1 MSDKPPKVSTDID
14 FSLPGKQVGH
24 LIAPHSHDASAWGSL
39 RVPII
44 VVNGTAGSGDT
55 ILFTG
60 GNHGDEYEGPIAL
73 LDLARNLDPAEVS
86 GRVMIIPALNLPAV
100 QNASRTSPIDGG
112 NMNRVFPGRRDGN
125 LTEMIADYLSHV
137 LIPMS
142 DAVIDIHSGGKTL
155 DFWPA
160 AVIHNLADADL
171 MTRTKAAM
179 LAFGA
184 PAGLIIEELDA
195 AGMLDTTVED
205 MGKVFVSTELGG
217 GGTAR
222 PENVA
227 LAKRGVQNVLKHFG
241 LIAGEPEAPVVATR
255 LLHTPEAACFIAAR
269 ESGLYEA
276 FLHVGDAV
284 ASGQEIGQIHF
295 FEHPERPPE
304 VYTAD
309 VAGVL
314 ISTHFP
320 GLARSGDCLAVIAR
334 DITD

>member
-14 FSLPGKQVGH
+14 FDLPGKQVGH

-39 RVPII
+39 RVPF
-44 VVNGTAGSGDT
+44 VLVNGTAGTGST
-55 ILFTG
+55 IMFVG

-73 LDLARNLDPAEVS
+73 LDLARNLDPADVS

-100 QNASRTSPIDGG
+100 QNASRTSPLDGG
-112 NMNRVFPGRRDGN
+112 NMNRVFPGKRDGN
-125 LTEMIADYLSHV
+125 LTEMIADYLSRV
-137 LIPMS
+137 LIPMC

-155 DFWPA
+155 DFLPA
-160 AVIHNLADADL
+160 AVIHNLPDTDL
-171 MTRTKAAM
+171 MARAKAAM

-227 LAKRGVQNVLKHFG
+227 LARQGVQNMLKHFG
-241 LIAGEPEAPVVATR
+241 LVAGKPDKAKIATR
-255 LLHTPEAACFIAAR
+255 LFHTPEAACFTSAR
-269 ESGLYEA
+269 EGGLFEA
-276 FLHVGDAV
+276 FLHVGDVV
-284 ASGQEIGQIHF
+284 APGQEIGQIHF
-295 FEHPERPPE
+295 YERPERPPE

-314 ISTHFP
+314 ISRHFP
-320 GLARSGDCLAVIAR
+320 GLAHSGDCLAVIAR
-334 DITD
+334 NIAD